1 MSATSPDADSSTATL
16 PDPVAE
22 GQRVV
27 AEAGANDIIM
37 RLIGGVAVAVQSPE
51 EPLLSREIKDI
62 DFVTSR
68 AGKTALAA
76 LFQSLGY
83 TSDEQFNAFHG
94 HHRQIYVDVERR
106 RKVDVFVDGF
116 SMCHALPIT
125 ERLHREPV
133 TVPLAELLLT
143 KLQIVELNERDERD
157 IYNLC
162 FHHEIADGEAAG
174 GIASGQGDVGVAA
187 GKGAGGI
194 ASGPPAE
201 IEGGVIATLCARD
214 WGLWRT
220 CKGTIERCVADLG
233 NYGLASQQRELIG
246 SRLEQLW
253 DRIEREPKASKW
265 RIRNRVGDRVRW
277 YEEPEEEA
285 QEQ

>member
-1 MSATSPDADSSTATL
+1 MMSATSPDADSSAATL
-16 PDPVAE
+16 TDPVAE
-22 GQRVV
+22 GRRTV
-27 AEAGANDIIM
+27 ARATSQDIIL
-37 RLIGGVAVAVQSPE
+37 RLIGGVAVRVQSPG

-62 DFVTSR
+62 DFVTLS
-68 AGKTALAA
+68 GGQTALTA
-76 LFQSLGY
+76 LFESLGY
-83 TSDEQFNAFHG
+83 VSDEQFNAFHG
-94 HHRQIYVDVERR
+94 HHRQIYVDVGKR
-106 RKVDVFVDGF
+106 RKVDVFVGGF
-116 SMCHALPIT
+116 NMCHAIPIT
-125 ERLHREPV
+125 ERLDREPV

-162 FHHEIADGEAAG
+162 FHHEIVDDHGDG
-174 GIASGQGDVGVAA
+174 
-187 GKGAGGI
+187 
-194 ASGPPAE
+194 
-201 IEGGVIATLCARD
+201 IEGGVIAALCARD

-233 NYGLASQQRELIG
+233 NYGLASEQRQLIA

-265 RIRNRVGDRVRW
+265 RIRNRIGDRVRW